1 MSRNLNFLL
10 FAAALFLF
18 QGCATSITKGADRRT
33 QGTYI
38 EDGTI
43 EETATDRIN
52 NKYADKVRI
61 NVNSYNRKVLVTGEV
76 PDESIKADITRIIGG
91 VQNVTDINNELVIGT
106 LANLS
111 TRSAD
116 TITSSNVMLRLRDSG
131 KDFFRADRVK
141 VVTEHD
147 TVYLLGLVTHAEA
160 DVAKDI
166 ASTSRGAKKVVPLFE
181 FID

>member
-1 MSRNLNFLL
+1 MKRYFYLLL
-10 FAAALFLF
+10 FVAALPGL
-18 QGCATSITKGADRRT
+18 QGCASTLTKGADRRT
-33 QGTYI
+33 EGTYI

-43 EETATDRIN
+43 ADTATDRIKK
-52 NKYADKVRI
+52 KYADKVHV

-76 PDESIKADITRIIGG
+76 PDEAVKTDITRIVGG
-91 VQNVTDINNELVIGT
+91 VQNVTDINNELVIGPLSSLAARSTDT
-106 LANLS
+106 L
-111 TRSAD
+111 T
-116 TITSSNVMLRLRDSG
+116 TSNVMFRLRDSG
-131 KDFFRADRVK
+131 KDFFRADRVV

-181 FID
+181 YID